1 VRRKQANGTTRK
13 KHGEKRRRHLKSR
26 YKTLVQYQYRNLT
39 TEKEIDA
46 NDLEAFHKFIP
57 PSFDDPILRPGEEPP
72 EGPPINLADL
82 ILSKIAEHEAA
93 EGGRQPDEAFEEE
106 DVQLPPMAVE
116 VYTQY
121 VSPFLQHQI

>member
-1 VRRKQANGTTRK
+1 MKF
-13 KHGEKRRRHLKSR
+13 
-26 YKTLVQYQYRNLT
+26 QYQYCTLT
-39 TEKEIDA
+39 SNKEIDA

-93 EGGRQPDEAFEEE
+93 EGGRQQDEGFDEEE
-106 DVQLPPMAVE
+106 EVQLPPMAVE

-121 VSPFLQHQI
+121 VYTLLHNTKFNMRTESA